1 MKVKI
6 GYLEKYRNRI
16 IHMYMP
22 LCVAELQLR
31 CFQEMMLS
39 KIALDQLDIHLENMN
54 LGSLFILY
62 KVIAEKL

>member
-31 CFQEMMLS
+31 CFHEMMFS